1 MSKDQGN
8 SDLSVHDH
16 FNIIT
21 YYSMLF
27 WFAANLYEFVQLQ
40 TEHTETTHNRSKT
53 VTSRTFCPHV
63 CGLSHFKDLIRFFKS
78 FSVYPALVAPNF
90 EYLIISL
97 VFSYRKSKFALPSP
111 TRCPWV
117 QLQVPW
123 SFIFDFVC
131 LFLFHWSCTGKGEEM
146 TFITHS
152 STATQCWS
160 LYSNAA
166 HGWNNQHGIWQNT
179 IVIVQSRFEKKMYI
193 IFIFDLNILI
203 FRYEL
208 FIFRWLQ

>member
-63 CGLSHFKDLIRFFKS
+63 CGLSHFEDLIRFKKS
-78 FSVYPALVAPNF
+78 FSVYPALVAPNL

-97 VFSYRKSKFALPSP
+97 AFAYRKSKFALPSP

-123 SFIFDFVC
+123 SLYFWLCLSLSFSLIMHWKRRGNDFYHP
-131 LFLFHWSCTGKGEEM
+131 FKHR
-146 TFITHS
+146 
-152 STATQCWS
+152 
-160 LYSNAA
+160 YSMLEF
-166 HGWNNQHGIWQNT
+166 
-179 IVIVQSRFEKKMYI
+179 V
-193 IFIFDLNILI
+193 L
-203 FRYEL
+203 
-208 FIFRWLQ
+208 